1 MSFITSCNYAQF
13 AMHQAAAASAAAAAA
28 NAAIQAL
35 NWHNIMKVQRSPS
48 VPVLPSYNTQE
59 GGRES
64 PPAKKQKSL

>member
-35 NWHNIMKVQRSPS
+35 NWHNIMKVQHSPS
-48 VPVLPSYNTQE
+48 VPVLPASATQE
-59 GGRES
+59 GGES